1 MDDDIGRP
9 VSRRSLLSALGVG
22 VTAGCLQLEESTEP
36 ATTPTD
42 SGAATVSPRRTDTA
56 SGTTASS
63 PTTRSTLEPR
73 APGNVRW
80 RYETP
85 ANVRERPVVADGTV
99 YATTVGGQVLALGT
113 DAGTP
118 EWLYETKIDSSN
130 LRHAVA
136 GDHLFVAGGFGT
148 EAVDLADGR
157 LSWGTASGAKYKP
170 LVRDGIA
177 YLGSSTGGRTLRV
190 FDVTADELLW
200 SFTTDGSVRGR
211 PALVDGTLYLT
222 AGSHDGDTPAPMYAL
237 DAESGTQQW
246 KTTFDDRLPSS
257 VVPFDGLLYI
267 TGEGGTVAAVD
278 PADGSVVWQRTID
291 GVRGAAGAP
300 DPQFAD
306 GRLYLADRGLRALA
320 PKTGETLWTYTEDR
334 WFNQPAIVG
343 GALYVT
349 QYDGGGV
356 RVVDPATGTS
366 RATFETP
373 LEEPT
378 GLAVGPETVVCGD
391 RTGEIVAVWR

>member
-1 MDDDIGRP
+1 MDDDAGRS
-9 VSRRSLLSALGVG
+9 VSRRGLLSALGVG

-36 ATTPTD
+36 TVTTSEVGTA
-42 SGAATVSPRRTDTA
+42 SHRRTDTA
-56 SGTTASS
+56 SGTTVSS
-63 PTTRSTLEPR
+63 PTDRSTLEPR

-80 RYETP
+80 RYETA

-99 YATTVGGQVLALGT
+99 YATTVDGQVLALGA
-113 DAGTP
+113 DVGTP
-118 EWLYETKIDSSN
+118 EWSYETKIDSSN

-136 GDHLFVAGGFGT
+136 GDHLFVAGAFGT
-148 EAVDLADGR
+148 EAVDRAEGR

-177 YLGSSTGGRTLRV
+177 YLGSSTGERTLRV

-222 AGSHDGDTPAPMYAL
+222 AGSHDGDVPAPMYAL
-237 DAESGTQQW
+237 DAESGTLQW
-246 KTTFDDRLPSS
+246 QTTFEDRLSSS

-267 TGEGGTVAAVD
+267 TGEAGTVAAVD

-300 DPQFAD
+300 DPQFAH
-306 GRLYLADRGLRALA
+306 GRLYLADRALRALA
-320 PKTGETLWTYTEDR
+320 PKTGETLWTYTEGR
-334 WFNQPAIVG
+334 WFNYPAMVD
-343 GALYVT
+343 GALYAT
-349 QYDGGGV
+349 QYDGGDV
-356 RVVDPATGTS
+356 HVLDPATGANRT
-366 RATFETP
+366 TFETP

-378 GLAVGPETVVCGD
+378 GLAVGPETVICGE
-391 RTGEIVAVWR
+391 RAGGVVAVWR